1 MFEVKMSAVTRFAD
15 RAVGTGTG
23 TGAGAGLAAASAPPT
38 LCADVGEDVQGT
50 QDIGDDVRE
59 AQDVQSDVQS
69 DIGDNI
75 LDAIVN
81 FTEEATLG
89 GEGRDVAAAGADGGP
104 APGVFSESASVGELL
119 RVRRTVVAG
128 R

>member
-1 MFEVKMSAVTRFAD
+1 MFEVKVSAVTRFAD
-15 RAVGTGTG
+15 RAVGSGAGTG
-23 TGAGAGLAAASAPPT
+23 LVGASAPPT
-38 LCADVGEDVQGT
+38 LCADAGEDVQGT
-50 QDIGDDVRE
+50 QDLGEDVRE

-81 FTEEATLG
+81 FTEEAMLG
-89 GEGRDVAAAGADGGP
+89 GEGRDAAAAGADGGP

-119 RVRRTVVAG
+119 RVRRTAVAG